1 MLHVR
6 TVLLGLPPLIRF
18 TGDWLFRIRL
28 ARRKL
33 PYTLVPNADGSY
45 PIEFNSEQ
53 APLAC
58 NRVSLGPDSDCH
70 GLRRIRIEWRLS
82 EWEVAAARRA
92 LLLFRSE
99 MNRSGVARLEL
110 GEEDLD
116 ARLRASPPLGGHH
129 MGTARMAA
137 ADSRGV
143 VDGNC
148 AVFGLPNLFVA
159 SSAVFPT
166 SGHANPT
173 LTIVALA
180 VRLAAHL
187 DATLAGAAAGVR
199 PTVRASDPQTETS

>member
-1 MLHVR
+1 VR
-6 TVLLGLPPLIRF
+6 NVLLGLPQLVRF

-53 APLAC
+53 APLAA

-70 GLRRIRIEWRLS
+70 GLRRIRIDWRLS
-82 EWEVAAARRA
+82 DWEVAAARRA

-137 ADSRGV
+137 ADSHGV

-199 PTVRASDPQTETS
+199 ETVRASDRQTETS